1 MVGVP
6 RRPNGLCMLP
16 GGVLAIAAS
25 DDDDKAAVKFFVARN
40 GTDSQALA
48 ACRASTVAARR
59 FNGVLCCLALSND
72 GLLVCEVGT
81 PNYPGA
87 LYKFAKDGSMGELAT
102 VPVLADYGRGFR
114 KCRVHQQTQRIYAI
128 AEAHEG
134 NQALVLL
141 DPNLRVVATAKTYAN
156 HRPVID
162 VAVHGDQVLVLTDTD
177 HVEGSGLRLLD
188 LDGRFLRTIAA
199 GQFRNPWAVAAS
211 HGRAFVID
219 DDNDDDVAYDDEGTV
234 LHVDVSTVLYVVDI
248 QSGDILQST
257 RIRNHSGGSPTAIV
271 LDGDEIYVSSYSTDD
286 DGFSYDEEVVVLQ
299 LAGSEA

>member
-1 MVGVP
+1 M
-6 RRPNGLCMLP
+6 
-16 GGVLAIAAS
+16 
-25 DDDDKAAVKFFVARN
+25 
-40 GTDSQALA
+40 
-48 ACRASTVAARR
+48 
-59 FNGVLCCLALSND
+59 
-72 GLLVCEVGT
+72 
-81 PNYPGA
+81 
-87 LYKFAKDGSMGELAT
+87 
-102 VPVLADYGRGFR
+102 
-114 KCRVHQQTQRIYAI
+114 HQQTQRIYAI

-141 DPNLRVVATAKTYAN
+141 DPNLRVVATAETYAG

-219 DDNDDDVAYDDEGTV
+219 DDADEDVAYDDEGTV
-234 LHVDVSTVLYVVDI
+234 LHVDVSTVLHVVDI
-248 QSGDILQST
+248 QSGNILQST
-257 RIRNHSGGSPTAIV
+257 RIRNHSGASPTAILV
-271 LDGDEIYVSSYSTDD
+271 DGDEIYVSSYSTDD
-286 DGFSYDEEVVVLQ
+286 DGFSYDEEVVVLH